1 MKKTLKFECDDRYEA
16 EKLASLLSVQKDNTL
31 WVSGVEAVVGN
42 EIVIQLK
49 DRSSHSVLLKDEQ
62 TVVSLKS
69 FMTDL
74 MKGNLTIQS
83 SACVGSV
90 TEITINNNNSSSWLT

>member
-1 MKKTLKFECDDRYEA
+1 MKKITILKFECDDHYEA
-16 EKLASLLSVQKDNTL
+16 EKLASLMSVQKDNTV

-62 TVVSLKS
+62 TVVRLKS

-74 MKGNLTIQS
+74 MNGKIKIQS
-83 SACVGSV
+83 SVCLGSI
-90 TEITINNNNSSSWLT
+90 TEISTTVLD

>member
-1 MKKTLKFECDDRYEA
+1 MKKTLKFECDDHYEA
-16 EKLASLLSVQKDNTL
+16 EKLASLMSVQKDNRI

-42 EIVIQLK
+42 EIVLQLK

-62 TVVSLKS
+62 TVGRLNS

-74 MKGNLTIQS
+74 TKGKIKIHS
-83 SACVGSV
+83 SECLGSV
-90 TEITINNNNSSSWLT
+90 TEITTIVLD

>member
-1 MKKTLKFECDDRYEA
+1 MKKTTTLKFECDDHYEA
-16 EKLASLLSVQKDNTL
+16 EKLASLMSVQKDNTV

-62 TVVSLKS
+62 TVVRFKS
-69 FMTDL
+69 FITDL
-74 MKGNLTIQS
+74 MKGKIKIQS
-83 SACVGSV
+83 SMCLGSI
-90 TEITINNNNSSSWLT
+90 TEISTTVLD

>member
-1 MKKTLKFECDDRYEA
+1 MKTLKFQCEDCYEA
-16 EKLASLLSVQKDNTL
+16 EKLASLMSVQKDNTI

-49 DRSSHSVLLKDEQ
+49 DRSSHAVLLKDEQ
-62 TVVSLKS
+62 TVVRLKS

-74 MKGNLTIQS
+74 MKGKIKIQS
-83 SACVGSV
+83 SECHGSV
-90 TEITINNNNSSSWLT
+90 TEITILD